1 MEDEFELIYDDL
13 SDKNIT
19 NIYYHVKSQSSS
31 QKEELEEELET
42 FELDNDCDHIPN
54 TVGNN
59 VICST
64 CGVILKSHLS
74 FEKEWR
80 NYQESK
86 GDTSRYVYRRIEEK
100 GIMKDLEALNL
111 KLNYEVMTK

>member
-1 MEDEFELIYDDL
+1 MNEFEIIYDEL

-19 NIYYHVKSQSSS
+19 NIFYHVKKRV
-31 QKEELEEELET
+31 KEVDESPEEIET
-42 FELDNDCDHIPN
+42 FEINDDDCDHIPN

-86 GDTSRYVYRRIEEK
+86 GDTSRYIYRRIEEK
-100 GIMKDLEALNL
+100 GIMKDLECLNL
-111 KLNYEVMTK
+111 KLNHEV